1 MVIQAFPKFTPLG
14 ADDDAPMQILPGGC
28 LMPDDAITRTT
39 CKMIVMVDDNEK
51 IRRFTYI
58 VESNDASP
66 SGQAKTATQNA
77 LALKAKILQDGIDE
91 VIEEEVDGETLRTL
105 NCYLPHTFTSITIT
119 YVDETVPSTDAMRE
133 DIRTSY

>member
-1 MVIQAFPKFTPLG
+1 MVVQAFPKFTPLRT
-14 ADDDAPMQILPGGC
+14 DDDDPMQILPDGC
-28 LMPDDAITRTT
+28 LMPDEPLARTT
-39 CKMIVMVDDNEK
+39 CKVIVMVDDNEK

-58 VESNDASP
+58 VESTDAGP

-119 YVDETVPSTDAMRE
+119 YVDETVQSTDATRE
-133 DIRTSY
+133 DLRTSY